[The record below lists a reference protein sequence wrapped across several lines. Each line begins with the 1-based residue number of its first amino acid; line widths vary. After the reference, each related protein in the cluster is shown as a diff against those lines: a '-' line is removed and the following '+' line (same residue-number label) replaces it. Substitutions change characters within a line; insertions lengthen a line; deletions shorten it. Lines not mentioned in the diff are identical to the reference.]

1 MPINKLAH
9 YSLRT
14 PDLDASRRFY
24 TQVLGFKEGYRPAFH
39 FPGVWLYRGGDE
51 DDFGVVHLIGI
62 DRDNPAGLVDYLGD
76 KAETALRGSAA
87 VDHLAFLATDLR
99 GMRDTLRRENLSFR
113 ERTVPDLG
121 LHQVFLED
129 PSGVTIELNFPA
141 AEAQIAAAS

>member
-9 YSLRT
+9 FSLRT

-24 TQVLGFKEGYRPAFH
+24 TRILGFKEGYRPAFN

-62 DRDNPAGLVDYLGD
+62 DRNNPEGLVDYLGD
-76 KAETALRGSAA
+76 KEEMSLRGSAA

-99 GMRDTLRRENLSFR
+99 GMRDTLRRENLAFR

-141 AEAQIAAAS
+141 AEAHAAAS